1 MAFVPLTADERQAML
16 EEVGVTSVADLFV
29 DIPADVRFPH
39 LDVPPPLTEL
49 ETVAKMSALAAKN
62 QHVGQLACFVGAG
75 YYNHYSPSVVSHLMG
90 RSEFYTSYTPYQPE
104 VSQGTLQYSFEFQS
118 LVCDLFEMDVANS
131 SVYDG
136 ASAAAEA
143 VLMALR
149 VARRDKVVLDGSVHP
164 EYRSVIGSYLD
175 GRGIDLVTSEVG
187 LDDGRL
193 KRQPAADLIDGQTA
207 CVVIQQPD
215 FFGTIRDLATV
226 AAKCREAGALLVY
239 VVGDPVSLGL
249 LKTPGGWGADIA
261 VGEGQGLGLP
271 LQYGGPGVGMMTCK
285 QQHLRQLPGRIVG
298 QTTDHDGRR
307 GFVLTL
313 QAREQ
318 HIRREK
324 ATSNICT
331 SQTLLAL
338 GATIYLASMG
348 PAGLRQAA
356 GLSHKQTRKLA
367 DKIGELNGYRIVNDG
382 PVFDEVTVLCPN
394 DADGVR
400 HALAERGIIGGY
412 PLGREYPGLER
423 GLVLC
428 ATERTTD
435 ADIDKLV
442 AGLGKLAGAREATGD
457 SRIGGRR

>member
-16 EEVGVTSVADLFV
+16 EEVGVSTVADLFV

-49 ETVAKMSALAAKN
+49 ETVAKMSALAARNK
-62 QHVGQLACFVGAG
+62 HVGQLACFVGAG

-136 ASAAAEA
+136 ASASAEA

-149 VARRDKVVLDGSVHP
+149 IARRNRVVLDGSVHP

-187 LDDGRL
+187 LSGGTIS
-193 KRQPAADLIDGQTA
+193 RQPASDLVDDSTA
-207 CVVIQQPD
+207 CVVVQQPD
-215 FFGTIRDLATV
+215 FFGTIRDLEAV
-226 AAKCREAGALLVY
+226 AAKCRETGALLVY

-261 VGEGQGLGLP
+261 IGEGQGLGLP
-271 LQYGGPGVGMMTCK
+271 LNFGGPGVGLMTCK
-285 QQHLRQLPGRIVG
+285 QEHLRQLPGRIVG

-338 GATIYLASMG
+338 GATIYLASLG
-348 PAGLRQAA
+348 PNGLRQAA
-356 GLSHKQTRKLA
+356 GLSHKQTRSMA
-367 DKIGELNGYRIVNDG
+367 DQIRRLDGYRVVNDG
-382 PVFDEVTVLCPN
+382 PFFDEITVTCPT
-394 DADGVR
+394 DADSVR
-400 HALAERGIIGGY
+400 HQLADRGIIGGY

-435 ADIDKLV
+435 AEIEKLIG
-442 AGLGKLAGAREATGD
+442 ALGA
-457 SRIGGRR
+457 IGGGR

>member
-1 MAFVPLTADERQAML
+1 
-16 EEVGVTSVADLFV
+16 
-29 DIPADVRFPH
+29 
-39 LDVPPPLTEL
+39 
-49 ETVAKMSALAAKN
+49 
-62 QHVGQLACFVGAG
+62 
-75 YYNHYSPSVVSHLMG
+75 
-90 RSEFYTSYTPYQPE
+90 
-104 VSQGTLQYSFEFQS
+104 
-118 LVCDLFEMDVANS
+118 
-131 SVYDG
+131 
-136 ASAAAEA
+136 
-143 VLMALR
+143 
-149 VARRDKVVLDGSVHP
+149 LDGSVHP
-164 EYRSVIGSYLD
+164 EYRAVVGAYLD

-187 LDDGRL
+187 LKDGML
-193 KRQPAADLIDGQTA
+193 ARQPVVDLIDEHTA

-215 FFGTIRDLATV
+215 FFGTIRDLAAV
-226 AAKCREAGALLVY
+226 AAKCREVGALLVY

-271 LQYGGPGVGMMTCK
+271 LQYGGPGVGLMTCK

-338 GATIYLASMG
+338 GATIYLATMG
-348 PAGLRQAA
+348 PAGLKQAA

-367 DKIGELNGYRIVNDG
+367 QKISALSGYRVVNDG
-382 PVFDEVTVLCPN
+382 PFFDEITVLCPT
-394 DADGVR
+394 DADTMR

-412 PLGREYPGLER
+412 ALGREYPGLER

-435 ADIDKLV
+435 AEIDTLI
-442 AGLGKLAGAREATGD
+442 AGLAEIAGPRQT
-457 SRIGGRR
+457 GGRR

>member
-16 EEVGVTSVADLFV
+16 KEVGVASVADLFV

-49 ETVAKMSALAAKN
+49 ETVAKMSALASRN

-75 YYNHYSPSVVSHLMG
+75 YYNHYAPSVVAHLMG

-118 LVCDLFEMDVANS
+118 LTCDLLEMDVANS

-136 ASAAAEA
+136 ASATAEA

-149 VARRDKVVLDGSVHP
+149 ISRKDRVVMDGSVHP
-164 EYRSVIGSYLD
+164 EYRDVVGAYLD
-175 GRGIDLVTSEVG
+175 GRGIELVTSEVG
-187 LDDGRL
+187 LKDGTL
-193 KRQPAADLIDGQTA
+193 TRQPTEDLVDEHTA

-215 FFGTIRDLATV
+215 FFGTIRDLAAIV
-226 AAKCREAGALLVY
+226 AKCREVGALVVY

-249 LKTPGGWGADIA
+249 LKTPGGWDADIA

-271 LQYGGPGVGMMTCK
+271 LQFGGPGVGLMTSK
-285 QQHLRQLPGRIVG
+285 QQHLRQMPGRIVG

-338 GATIYLASMG
+338 GATIYLAALG
-348 PAGLRQAA
+348 PTGLRQAA

-367 DKIGELNGYRIVNDG
+367 DRIKGVNGFTVANDG
-382 PVFDEVTVLCPN
+382 PFFDEITLLCPS
-394 DADGVR
+394 DADSVR
-400 HALAERGIIGGY
+400 HALAKHGIIGGY
-412 PLGREYPGLER
+412 SLGRAYPELSR

-435 ADIDKLV
+435 AEIDRLVTALGEV
-442 AGLGKLAGAREATGD
+442 AGSGEK
-457 SRIGGRR
+457 GGRR

>member
-1 MAFVPLTADERQAML
+1 MAFIPLTADEREQML
-16 EEVGVTSVADLFV
+16 AAVGVDSVADLFA
-29 DIPADVRFPH
+29 DIPKEVRFPH
-39 LDVPPPLTEL
+39 LDVPAPLTEL

-75 YYNHYSPSVVSHLMG
+75 AYNHYSPSVVHHLMG

-104 VSQGTLQYSFEFQS
+104 VSQGTLQYSFELQS

-149 VARRDKVVLDGSVHP
+149 ISRRDKVVLDGSVHP
-164 EYRSVIGSYLD
+164 EYRAVVGSYLD
-175 GRGIDLVTSEVG
+175 GRGIDLVTSEIG
-187 LDDGRL
+187 LGGSL
-193 KRQPAADLIDGQTA
+193 VRQPVADLIDDQTA

-215 FFGTIRDLATV
+215 FFGTIRDLAQV
-226 AAKCREAGALLVY
+226 AERCRETGALLVY

-249 LKTPGGWGADIA
+249 LKAPGAWGADIA

-271 LQYGGPGVGMMTCK
+271 LNFGGPGVGLMTSK
-285 QQHLRQLPGRIVG
+285 QQHLRQMPGRIVG

-338 GATIYLASMG
+338 GATIYLASLG
-348 PAGLRQAA
+348 PTGLRQAA
-356 GLSHKQTRKLA
+356 ALSHKQTRTLANEVKKLT
-367 DKIGELNGYRIVNDG
+367 GYRVLNDG
-382 PVFDEVTVLCPN
+382 PFFDEVTVLGPT
-394 DADGVR
+394 DGETVR
-400 HALAERGIIGGY
+400 TELARRGIIGGY
-412 PLGREYPGLER
+412 PLGRDYTGFENA
-423 GLVLC
+423 LVLC
-428 ATERTTD
+428 ATERNTPD
-435 ADIDKLV
+435 EIERLV
-442 AGLGKLAGAREATGD
+442 SALAE
-457 SRIGGRR
+457 IGGGR

>member
-1 MAFVPLTADERQAML
+1 MAFVPLTSDERQAML
-16 EEVGVTSVADLFV
+16 DVVGVASVADLFV
-29 DIPADVRFPH
+29 DIPADVRFPD

-49 ETVAKMSALAAKN
+49 ETVAKMSALAARN

-136 ASAAAEA
+136 ASGSAEA

-149 VARRDKVVLDGSVHP
+149 IARRDRVVLDASVHP
-164 EYRSVIGSYLD
+164 EYRSVISSYLD
-175 GRGIDLVTSEVG
+175 GRGIDIETSEVS
-187 LDDGRL
+187 LVDGKLR
-193 KRQPAADLIDGQTA
+193 RQNVAELIDGDTA
-207 CVVIQQPD
+207 CVVVQQPD
-215 FFGTIRDLATV
+215 FFGTIRDLEEI
-226 AAKCREAGALLVY
+226 AARCRETGALLVY

-249 LKTPGGWGADIA
+249 LKAPGGWGADIA
-261 VGEGQGLGLP
+261 IGEGQGLGLP
-271 LQYGGPGVGMMTCK
+271 LQFGGPGVGIMTCK

-348 PAGLRQAA
+348 PAGLKQAA
-356 GLSHKQTRKLA
+356 ALSHKRARSVA
-367 DKIGELNGYRIVNDG
+367 DQIKRMSGYHVVNDG
-382 PVFDEVTVLCPN
+382 PFFNEITVTGPE
-394 DADGVR
+394 DGDTMR
-400 HALAERGIIGGY
+400 HELATRGIIGGY
-412 PLGREYPGLER
+412 ALGREYAGLEN

-435 ADIDKLV
+435 AEIDRLID
-442 AGLGKLAGAREATGD
+442 GLRE
-457 SRIGGRR
+457 IGGRR

>member
-1 MAFVPLTADERQAML
+1 MAFIPLTADERESML
-16 EEVGVTSVADLFV
+16 AEVGVSSIADLFA
-29 DIPADVRFPH
+29 DIPGDLRFPH
-39 LDVPPPLTEL
+39 LDVPAPLTEL
-49 ETVAKMSALAAKN
+49 ETLTKMSALAARN
-62 QHVGQLACFVGAG
+62 QPVGQMACFVGAG

-118 LVCDLFEMDVANS
+118 LVCDLLEMDVANS

-136 ASAAAEA
+136 ASGAAEA

-149 VARRDKVVLDGSVHP
+149 ISRRERVVLDGSVNP
-164 EYRSVIGSYLD
+164 EYRAVINSYLD
-175 GRGIDLVTSEVG
+175 GRGIELVTSDVSLG
-187 LDDGRL
+187 DGSL
-193 KRQPAADLIDGQTA
+193 KRQSSADLLDDTTA

-215 FFGTIRDLATV
+215 FFGTIRDLTAIV
-226 AAKCREAGALLVY
+226 AKAREVGALVVY

-249 LKTPGGWGADIA
+249 LKTPGAWDADIA
-261 VGEGQGLGLP
+261 IGEGQGLGLP
-271 LQYGGPGVGMMTCK
+271 LQFGGPGVGIMTCK

-298 QTTDHDGRR
+298 QTTDHEGRR

-338 GATIYLASMG
+338 GATIYLASLG
-348 PAGLRQAA
+348 PVGLKQAA
-356 GLSHKQTRKLA
+356 GLSHKQARALANEVAKLP
-367 DKIGELNGYRIVNDG
+367 GYTVLNDG
-382 PVFDEVTVLCPN
+382 PVFNEVSVLGPV
-394 DADGVR
+394 DGDTLR
-400 HALAERGIIGGY
+400 SKLAQRAIIGGY
-412 PLGREYPGLER
+412 PLGRDFPGFER
-423 GLVLC
+423 AVVFC

-435 ADIDKLV
+435 DELQRLTTA
-442 AGLGKLAGAREATGD
+442 LAE
-457 SRIGGRR
+457 IGGGR

>member
-1 MAFVPLTADERQAML
+1 MAFVPLTTDERQAML
-16 EEVGVTSVADLFV
+16 KEVGVDSIAELFV

-39 LDVPPPLTEL
+39 LDVPAPLTEL
-49 ETVAKMSALAAKN
+49 ETVAKMSALAAQN

-75 YYNHYSPSVVSHLMG
+75 YYNHYSPSVVAHLMG

-136 ASAAAEA
+136 ASACAEA

-149 VARRDKVVLDGSVHP
+149 IARRDRVVLDGSVHP
-164 EYRSVIGSYLD
+164 EYRSVVGSYLD
-175 GRGIDLVTSEVG
+175 GRGIDIVTSEVR
-187 LDDGRL
+187 LADGKL
-193 KRQPAADLIDGQTA
+193 KRQPILDLIDEKAA

-215 FFGTIRDLATV
+215 FFGTIRDLEAV
-226 AAKCREAGALLVY
+226 AAKCRETGALLVY

-261 VGEGQGLGLP
+261 IGEGQGLGLP
-271 LQYGGPGVGMMTCK
+271 LQFGGPGVGLMTCK

-348 PAGLRQAA
+348 PAGLKQAA
-356 GLSHKQTRKLA
+356 ALSHKRARSVA
-367 DKIGELNGYRIVNDG
+367 DQVERINGYRVVSDG
-382 PVFDEVTVLCPN
+382 PFFNEVAVTCP
-394 DADGVR
+394 ADGTTMR
-400 HALAERGIIGGY
+400 HELAERGIIGGY
-412 PLGREYPGLER
+412 DLGRDYAGLEN

-428 ATERTTD
+428 ATERTTN
-435 ADIDKLV
+435 AEIDRLIDS
-442 AGLGKLAGAREATGD
+442 LRE
-457 SRIGGRR
+457 IGGGR

>member
-16 EEVGVTSVADLFV
+16 DEVGVESIADLFV
-29 DIPADVRFPH
+29 DIPADVRFPQ

-49 ETVAKMSALAAKN
+49 ETVAKMSALAARN

-75 YYNHYSPSVVSHLMG
+75 AYNHYSPSVVSHVMG

-149 VARRDKVVLDGSVHP
+149 IARRDRVVLDGSVHP

-175 GRGIDLVTSEVG
+175 GRGVDLVTSEIG
-187 LDDGRL
+187 LGDGRL
-193 KRQPAADLIDGQTA
+193 TRQSVLDLVDDATA
-207 CVVIQQPD
+207 CVVVQQPD
-215 FFGTIRDLATV
+215 FFGTIRDLAAV
-226 AAKCREAGALLVY
+226 AARCRQVGALLVY

-271 LQYGGPGVGMMTCK
+271 LNFGGPGVGMMACK

-338 GATIYLASMG
+338 GATVYLATLG

-356 GLSHKQTRKLA
+356 GLSHKQARRLA
-367 DKIGELNGYRIVNDG
+367 ERIGQLAGYRVVNDG
-382 PVFDEVTVLCPN
+382 PFFDELTVTCP
-394 DADGVR
+394 AAAETVR
-400 HALAERGIIGGY
+400 HELARRGIIGGY
-412 PLGREYPGLER
+412 ALGREYPGLENA
-423 GLVLC
+423 LVLC

-435 ADIDKLV
+435 AEIDRLI
-442 AGLGKLAGAREATGD
+442 AAFGE
-457 SRIGGRR
+457 IGGRR

>member
-16 EEVGVTSVADLFV
+16 KEVGVTSVADLFV

-118 LVCDLFEMDVANS
+118 LVCDLLEMDVANS

-136 ASAAAEA
+136 ASATAEA

-149 VARRDKVVLDGSVHP
+149 IARKERVVLDGSVHP
-164 EYRSVIGSYLD
+164 EYRAVVGAYLD

-187 LDDGRL
+187 LNDGRIS
-193 KRQPAADLIDGQTA
+193 RQPAADLIDEHTA
-207 CVVIQQPD
+207 CVVVQQPD
-215 FFGTIRDLATV
+215 FFGTIRDLTTI
-226 AAKCREAGALLVY
+226 AARCREVGALLVY
-239 VVGDPVSLGL
+239 AVGDPVSLGL
-249 LKTPGGWGADIA
+249 LKTPGSWGADIA

-271 LQYGGPGVGMMTCK
+271 RQYGGPGVGLMTCK

-331 SQTLLAL
+331 SQTLLGL
-338 GATIYLASMG
+338 GVTVYLASLG
-348 PAGLRQAA
+348 PAGLKQAA
-356 GLSHKQTRKLA
+356 GLSHKQTKALAGAIEKLP
-367 DKIGELNGYRIVNDG
+367 GYRLINDG
-382 PVFDEVTVLCPN
+382 PVFDEVSVLCPTN
-394 DADGVR
+394 ADTLR
-400 HALAERGIIGGY
+400 SALAQREIIAGY
-412 PLGREYPGLER
+412 PLGHDYPGFENA
-423 GLVLC
+423 VVFC
-428 ATERTTD
+428 ATEKTTD
-435 ADIDKLV
+435 DEIQRLV
-442 AGLGKLAGAREATGD
+442 CGLAE
-457 SRIGGRR
+457 IGGRRCRGRCSPS

>member
-1 MAFVPLTADERQAML
+1 MAFIPLTADERESML
-16 EEVGVTSVADLFV
+16 AEIGVSSIADLFA
-29 DIPADVRFPH
+29 DIPGELRFPH
-39 LDVPPPLTEL
+39 LDVPAPLTEL
-49 ETVAKMSALAAKN
+49 ETVLKMSALAAKN
-62 QHVGQLACFVGAG
+62 RSVAELACFVGAG
-75 YYNHYSPSVVSHLMG
+75 SYNHYSPSVVSHLMG

-136 ASAAAEA
+136 ASASAEA

-149 VARRDKVVLDGSVHP
+149 ISRRDRVVLDGSVHP

-175 GRGIDLVTSEVG
+175 GRGVDLVTSEVSLG
-187 LDDGRL
+187 DGALVRQSTADLLDDS
-193 KRQPAADLIDGQTA
+193 TA

-215 FFGTIRDLATV
+215 FFGTIRDLTAIV
-226 AAKCREAGALLVY
+226 ARARQVGALIVY

-249 LKTPGGWGADIA
+249 LKTPGAWDADIA

-271 LQYGGPGVGMMTCK
+271 LNFGGPGVGLMTCK

-298 QTTDHDGRR
+298 QTTDHGGRR

-338 GATIYLASMG
+338 GATIYLAALG
-348 PAGLRQAA
+348 PTGLKQAA
-356 GLSHKQTRKLA
+356 GLSHKQARALAAEVGKLP
-367 DKIGELNGYRIVNDG
+367 GYQVANDG
-382 PVFDEVTVLCPN
+382 P
-394 DADGVR
+394 
-400 HALAERGIIGGY
+400 I
-412 PLGREYPGLER
+412 
-423 GLVLC
+423 
-428 ATERTTD
+428 
-435 ADIDKLV
+435 
-442 AGLGKLAGAREATGD
+442 
-457 SRIGGRR
+457 

>member
-1 MAFVPLTADERQAML
+1 ML
-16 EEVGVTSVADLFV
+16 KEVGVGSVADLFV

-49 ETVAKMSALAAKN
+49 ETVAKMSALASRN

-75 YYNHYSPSVVSHLMG
+75 YYNHYTPSVVAHLMG

-118 LVCDLFEMDVANS
+118 LVCDLMEMDVANS

-149 VARRDKVVLDGSVHP
+149 IARKDRVVLDGSVHP

-187 LDDGRL
+187 LKDGAL
-193 KRQPAADLIDGQTA
+193 SRQPAADLVDEQTA
-207 CVVIQQPD
+207 CVVLQQPD
-215 FFGTIRDLATV
+215 FFGTIRDLAAIV
-226 AAKCREAGALLVY
+226 AKCREVGALVVY

-249 LKTPGGWGADIA
+249 LKTPGGWDADIA

-271 LQYGGPGVGMMTCK
+271 LQFGGPGVGLMACK
-285 QQHLRQLPGRIVG
+285 QGHLRQLPGRIVG

-367 DKIGELNGYRIVNDG
+367 DRLKGVSGYRVVNDG
-382 PVFDEVTVLCPN
+382 PFFNEITVICPEN
-394 DADGVR
+394 GQTMR

-412 PLGREYPGLER
+412 ALGREYPGLEN

-435 ADIDKLV
+435 AEIDRLV
-442 AGLGKLAGAREATGD
+442 TALGEIAGSGEKGE
-457 SRIGGRR
+457 RR